1 MNQRSQQYSVCVLG
15 AGSFG
20 TALANMLAENNQDV
34 CLWVRNPEKAQA
46 MSRSGE
52 NTQYLPGI
60 PLHPSIRYQSDLVAA
75 CHEAKVI
82 FFAIPSKAYRSV
94 LTKLKTEI
102 KPDQVLIS
110 TAKGIDADT
119 FMLMSDIIKAETG
132 SQNIGVLSGPNLA
145 KEIIDKKITASV
157 IASDNDQVISLVQ
170 QILTLPYF
178 RVYSNKDRY
187 GVELAGAL
195 KNIYA
200 IAAGI
205 AAAKGM
211 GDNTKSMLITRSLAE
226 MSRMAEKL
234 GGNPLTFLGLA
245 GVGDLIVTCSS
256 PLSRN
261 YQFGYKIGQGL
272 TPQEAE
278 KQLDQTVEGVNTV
291 KVVAAKAIELD
302 IYMPL
307 VSGLNAILFEGKN
320 IDQLIHSL
328 MLAEHNKDVEFV
340 V

>member
-1 MNQRSQQYSVCVLG
+1 LKQETKQYSICVLG

-20 TALANMLAENNQDV
+20 SALAYMLAENDQNV
-34 CLWVRNPEKAQA
+34 CVWVRDPEKAEKLSSTGQ
-46 MSRSGE
+46 
-52 NTQYLPGI
+52 NDQYLPGI
-60 PLHPSIRYQSDLVAA
+60 KLDPSIRYESDIAKA
-75 CHEAKVI
+75 CHNVDII
-82 FFAIPSKAYRSV
+82 FFAIPSKSYRV
-94 LTKLKTEI
+94 TLELLKKEI
-102 KPDQVLIS
+102 SSRQILIS
-110 TAKGIDADT
+110 AAKGIETDS
-119 FMLMSDIIKAETG
+119 FLLMSELIEAETG

-145 KEIIDKKITASV
+145 KEIVDKKITASV
-157 IASDNDQVISLVQ
+157 IASENDLVINVIQ
-170 QILTLPYF
+170 QILSLPYF
-178 RVYSNKDRY
+178 RVYSNQDRY

-205 AAAKGM
+205 AAAKGL

-272 TPQEAE
+272 TPDEAE
-278 KQLDQTVEGVNTV
+278 KQLKQTVEGINTV
-291 KVVAAKAIELD
+291 RVVAAKAKELGV
-302 IYMPL
+302 YMPL
-307 VSGLNAILFEGKN
+307 VSGLSAILFDGKN
-320 IDQLIHSL
+320 IDLLISGL
-328 MLAEHNKDVEFV
+328 MLGDHNKDVEFV
-340 V
+340 I

>member
-1 MNQRSQQYSVCVLG
+1 MKQGSKKYSVCVLG

-20 TALANMLAENNQDV
+20 TALANMLADNDQNV
-34 CLWVRNPEKAQA
+34 CLWVRNPDKAEA
-46 MSRSGE
+46 MARSGE
-52 NTQYLPGI
+52 NSQYLPGVALN
-60 PLHPSIRYQSDLVAA
+60 PAIRYQSDITTA
-75 CHEAKVI
+75 CRDASVI
-82 FFAIPSKAYRSV
+82 FFALPSKSYRSV
-94 LTKLKTEI
+94 LKQLKTEI
-102 KPDQVLIS
+102 KAEQVLVS

-119 FMLMSDIIKAETG
+119 FMLMSEIIKAETG
-132 SQNIGVLSGPNLA
+132 SNNIAVLSGPNLA
-145 KEIIDKKITASV
+145 KEIIAKKITASV
-157 IASDNDQVISLVQ
+157 VASDNEQVIPVVQ
-170 QILTLPYF
+170 QILKLPYF

-272 TPQEAE
+272 SPQEAE
-278 KQLDQTVEGVNTV
+278 KELDQTVEGVNTV
-291 KVVAAKAIELD
+291 KVVAAKAKELD

-307 VSGLNAILFEGKN
+307 VSGLNAILFEGRD
-320 IDQLIHSL
+320 IEQLINSL
-328 MLAEHNKDVEFV
+328 MLGEHNKDVEFV
-340 V
+340 I